1 MVPFLLRSSCAQR
14 FAWISHVLTR
24 SFTFLIC
31 SFSVCKGV
39 FIQTYAH
46 RINCIEYHQP
56 FSSGII
62 FPYRGLSNFRVL
74 SIVSTGGTSTKTAPP
89 RNYIFDDRCSV
100 TSRWSNRRIV
110 DIPTL
115 QETHDPETNGWE
127 LRYNVFQMGN
137 RQHKYPKNT
146 LLKIEKLLGFPCMLL
161 IQKNVTGNPPPMDQ
175 LANPFSRRPWP
186 SSNNWRSKSPRP

>member
-31 SFSVCKGV
+31 SFSVCKGF

-46 RINCIEYHQP
+46 RINYIEYHQP

-62 FPYRGLSNFRVL
+62 FPYWGLSNFRVL

-110 DIPTL
+110 GIPTL
-115 QETHDPETNGWE
+115 QETHDPENQW
-127 LRYNVFQMGN
+127 MGN

-146 LLKIEKLLGFPCMLL
+146 LLKSSLGSHVCFSFKKIASRMKEKEVP
-161 IQKNVTGNPPPMDQ
+161 T
-175 LANPFSRRPWP
+175 
-186 SSNNWRSKSPRP
+186 